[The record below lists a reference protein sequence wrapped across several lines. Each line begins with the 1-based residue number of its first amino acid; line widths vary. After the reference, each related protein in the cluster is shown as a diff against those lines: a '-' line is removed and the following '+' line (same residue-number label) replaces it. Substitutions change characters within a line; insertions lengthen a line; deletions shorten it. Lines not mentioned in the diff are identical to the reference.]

1 MEDKTMLPILKKDR
15 TFFPSIVDEFFGR
28 DFLPNLFEFQTG
40 INMPSVNIVEGKN
53 DFRIEVAAPGLQKDD
68 FKINLD
74 NNVLTISSEKEEKQE
89 EKDERYMRREFSYT
103 SFRRS
108 FSLPQTVEADKIS
121 ANHNNGVLSISI
133 PKKDEAKVKPAKQIE
148 IH

>member
-1 MEDKTMLPILKKDR
+1 MLPILKKDR

-28 DFLPNLFEFQTG
+28 DFLPNIFEFQTG

-121 ANHNNGVLSISI
+121 ANHSNGVLSISI
-133 PKKDEAKVKPAKQIE
+133 PKKEEAKIKPAKQIE

>member
-1 MEDKTMLPILKKDR
+1 MLPILKKDR

-28 DFLPNLFEFQTG
+28 DFLPNIFEFQTG

-121 ANHNNGVLSISI
+121 ANHSNGVLSISI
-133 PKKDEAKVKPAKQIE
+133 PKKEEAKIKPAKQIE
-148 IH
+148 IM

>member
-1 MEDKTMLPILKKDR
+1 MLPILKKDR

-121 ANHNNGVLSISI
+121 ANHSNGVLSISI
-133 PKKDEAKVKPAKQIE
+133 PKKEEAKIKPAKQIE
-148 IH
+148 IQ

>member
-1 MEDKTMLPILKKDR
+1 MLPILKKDR

-133 PKKDEAKVKPAKQIE
+133 PKKEEAKIKPAKQIE
-148 IH
+148 IM

>member
-1 MEDKTMLPILKKDR
+1 MLPILKKDR

-133 PKKDEAKVKPAKQIE
+133 PKKEEAKVKPAKQIE
-148 IH
+148 IM

>member
-1 MEDKTMLPILKKDR
+1 MLPILKKDR
-15 TFFPSIVDEFFGR
+15 TFFPSIVDEFLGR
-28 DFLPNLFEFQTG
+28 DFLPNIFEFQTG

-121 ANHNNGVLSISI
+121 ANHSNGVLSISI
-133 PKKDEAKVKPAKQIE
+133 PKKEEAKIKPAKQIE
-148 IH
+148 IM

>member
-133 PKKDEAKVKPAKQIE
+133 PKKEEAKVKPAKQIE
-148 IH
+148 IM